1 MGFET
6 VQAMYD
12 DMRSRLDLQ
21 RLMAYDQAK
30 EKGAREELA
39 KRLPGE
45 IPDVM
50 IKARAK
56 SLATDFNNR
65 LQGQGLTLDQYIGM
79 TGVSKEVFEEQIL
92 SDAEALFRELGMEVT
107 DEDMDRELQD
117 MAQAS
122 GESMEETRAKWEK
135 LGLNAVVAEGVMHR
149 RAVGWLMEN
158 VEVDERPDEP
168 AAEPEAAEGTKKATK
183 KRAPKKK
190 PETAEKPES
199 AESETAPADD
209 QS

>member
-1 MGFET
+1 
-6 VQAMYD
+6 
-12 DMRSRLDLQ
+12 
-21 RLMAYDQAK
+21 
-30 EKGAREELA
+30 
-39 KRLPGE
+39 
-45 IPDVM
+45 M

-92 SDAEALFRELGMEVT
+92 SDAEELIREDLALEALFRELGMEVT

-190 PETAEKPES
+190 PESAEG
-199 AESETAPADD
+199 AESETAPAED